1 MARYLVIHS
10 PIEGEDQAV
19 RRPTAMV
26 ELARTHG
33 EESSSPRWL
42 RTWSPDLH
50 DDRIF
55 TLWDAQ
61 NAEEITTALDA
72 FGFLDHMEAHA
83 LRVQEWGPEDVI
95 AAAGELADN
104 GA

>member
-1 MARYLVIHS
+1 MARYLVIHT
-10 PIEGEDQAV
+10 PVDTEDGTV
-19 RRPTAMV
+19 RRPTAMA
-26 ELARTHG
+26 ELARKHG
-33 EESSSPRWL
+33 AEASVPRWL

-55 TLWDAQ
+55 TLWDARY
-61 NAEEITTALDA
+61 ADEITAALTE
-72 FGFLDHMEAHA
+72 FGFLDHMESTA

-95 AAAGELADN
+95 AAEGDSVDD

>member
-10 PIEGEDQAV
+10 PVDVEDQTV
-19 RRPTAMV
+19 RRPTAMID
-26 ELARTHG
+26 LARKHG
-33 EESSSPRWL
+33 VEASSPRWL

-55 TLWDAQ
+55 TLWDARD
-61 NAEEITTALDA
+61 ADEITSALRA

-83 LRVQEWGPEDVI
+83 LRVEEWGPDDVI
-95 AAAGELADN
+95 AAADDASNN